1 MEVRK
6 VSKRLFVTCQYCNE
20 NKPVASFL
28 KAKSPFFPCGTTDI
42 CIECLEDFIAK
53 ENGNLNYVDKLMR
66 WLDVPF
72 YVDKWVKLYKLNGA
86 LALRT
91 YVDQVYEQNYP
102 MVDWSE
108 VNEEYKMLQEK
119 GLLGDEL
126 EEIRREKLEILFNK
140 WGEEYS
146 EKEILYLEDL
156 YQGILQT
163 QNVNGKLQT
172 DDAVKLCKIS
182 LIIDRKIRDGED
194 FEKQLKSYDTL
205 RKSADFTPK
214 NIKNAC
220 DFDSIGELF
229 AYCEKKGWENAFYD
243 NTPRDTVDLVMK
255 DIQSWL
261 RNLYKNE
268 TGIAE
273 DVERRIEALKIAD
286 AMEDSIMA
294 IEDDGLDDFD
304 AEGYDVEEFNEE
316 ASL

>member
-1 MEVRK
+1 MTK
-6 VSKRLFVTCQYCNE
+6 PLFLECHKCGE
-20 NKPVASFL
+20 KKSISSFL
-28 KAKSPFFPCGTTDI
+28 KVKSSFFPCGVTNVCT
-42 CIECLEDFIAK
+42 ECLEDMIEN
-53 ENGNLNYVDKLMR
+53 ENGNFNFMDRMFQ
-66 WLDVPF
+66 WLGVPF
-72 YVDKWVKLYKLNGA
+72 LVDKWTKLYETTGA
-86 LALRT
+86 VCLSS
-91 YVDQVYEQNYP
+91 YMEQVYEECYP
-102 MVDWSE
+102 MLDWGE
-108 VNEEYKMLQEK
+108 VNEKYLELQK
-119 GLLGDEL
+119 RD
-126 EEIRREKLEILFNK
+126 KLEDSIAALRMEKVKELFDK

-146 EKEILYLEDL
+146 EKEVLYLEDL

-172 DDAVKLCKIS
+172 DDAIKLCKIS

-255 DIQSWL
+255 DIQGWT

-273 DVERRIEALKIAD
+273 DVERRIQALKLAD
-286 AMEDSIMA
+286 EMEETIMA
-294 IEDDGLDDFD
+294 VEDDGLDEFD
-304 AEGYDVEEFNEE
+304 SEGFDVDEFDEG
-316 ASL
+316 AGL